1 MSTKQSSGLIGRLIR
16 RSLLLIVTLALMAV
30 TAAGLMIN
38 GILNGPSPIARNQL
52 VLKLVQDTSTDWIP
66 EMFLEADVIDQI
78 LSDTDENL
86 SGNVQKEG

>member
-1 MSTKQSSGLIGRLIR
+1 MSTKPSSCLIGRLIR

-38 GILNGPSPIARNQL
+38 GILNGPSPTARNQL
-52 VLKLVQDTSTDWIP
+52 VLKLVQDTSTEWIP
-66 EMFLEADVIDQI
+66 EIFLEADVIDQI

>member
-38 GILNGPSPIARNQL
+38 GILNSEGITLPAAGAYTADRQE
-52 VLKLVQDTSTDWIP
+52 T
-66 EMFLEADVIDQI
+66 EAPVPRAKFVTEI
-78 LSDTDENL
+78 
-86 SGNVQKEG
+86 K

>member
-16 RSLLLIVTLALMAV
+16 RSLLLIGTLALMAV

-38 GILNGPSPIARNQL
+38 GILTGPSPTARNQL
-52 VLKLVQDTSTDWIP
+52 VLKLVQDTSTEWIP
-66 EMFLEADVIDQI
+66 EIFLEADVIDQI

>member
-30 TAAGLMIN
+30 TAAVLMIN
-38 GILNGPSPIARNQL
+38 GILNGPSPTARNQL
-52 VLKLVQDTSTDWIP
+52 VLKLVQDTSTEWIP
-66 EMFLEADVIDQI
+66 EIFLEADVIDQI
-78 LSDTDENL
+78 LSDADENL

>member
-30 TAAGLMIN
+30 TAAGLKIN
-38 GILNGPSPIARNQL
+38 GILNGPSPTARNQL

-78 LSDTDENL
+78 LSDADENL